1 MNSATILPSNVSA
14 YLETLNNNR
23 HRQLL
28 LLTGSQDWTS
38 FQANTLIEQL
48 QGRRSILSR
57 NKDLLDANWPE
68 HNHQILGQEYR
79 VGLYDGY
86 QGISPDKLAALA
98 GTITAGGVLILIQPE
113 LKQLDTFIDP
123 EFQTFQS
130 AEIKSNLV
138 SYFNQR
144 LGKQLDNRSCI
155 KLDEKNGWQLPEI
168 KTNPVN
174 QLDFSQQQTCI
185 EAITKTCL
193 GRANRPLLITADRG
207 RGKSSALG
215 LAAAELIKD
224 NKKVIISATQ
234 RRSVESAFKHLALA
248 TKQKYKTG
256 DNSLANLSFVAPDK
270 LINEAHKADVIFIDE
285 AAALPVPILKKI
297 LELYPRV
304 VFATTIYGYEG
315 TGRGFTLRFIPYLND
330 HYKNWQNTFLNSPI
344 RFALNDPLENTINQL
359 LCLQADCSVDL
370 PEQFE
375 NIQIKESS
383 QAELSQNETLLNQ
396 VFGLLVLAHYQ
407 TTVNDLRQ
415 MLDGNKVKVFISLKE
430 DIIVAAALVAIEGQ
444 LSQQLSDEILN
455 GTRRPKGHLLA
466 QSIAQLDNSD
476 YFLKNKVARI
486 IRIAVH
492 PKLTRNKFGS
502 QLLQHIESSLS
513 TQVKAIGASFGG
525 YASLLSFWQNLNYR
539 TIKVGFKKD
548 KVSGEHACLVLK
560 SLDSTSQIPVHELK
574 QQLSYQLPLYLI
586 HSFNTLNATLVVEL
600 LKYLLPSKTASL
612 ENDLADIKRYL
623 RNQHSL
629 EQVIPNLWRVIWGNI
644 PILVKCTEFTQ
655 ELIIKLIL
663 QNQDSTFIQKSM
675 SIKGKKQ
682 LSIDIKASISE
693 FINQLK

>member
-1 MNSATILPSNVSA
+1 MNSATILPNNVTA

-28 LLTGSQDWTS
+28 LLTGSQDWTTL
-38 FQANTLIEQL
+38 QANRLIEQL
-48 QGRRSILSR
+48 QGRRCVISR

-68 HNHQILGQEYR
+68 HNHQILGQEYQ
-79 VGLYDGY
+79 VGIYDGY
-86 QGISPDKLAALA
+86 QGISPDKLASLA

-113 LKQLDTFIDP
+113 LKQLNSFIDP

-130 AEIKSNLV
+130 AEIKSNIV

-144 LGKQLDNRSCI
+144 FSKQLNNQLCI
-155 KLDEKNGWQLPEI
+155 KLDEKNGWQIPEI
-168 KTNPVN
+168 KSTPD
-174 QLDFSQQQTCI
+174 QQEFSQQLTCI
-185 EAITKTCL
+185 EAITKTSL

-215 LAAAELIKD
+215 LAAAALIED

-248 TKQKYKTG
+248 TEQNYKTG
-256 DNSLANLSFVAPDK
+256 DNTLANLSFIAPDK
-270 LINEAHKADVIFIDE
+270 LINEAHQADVVFVDE
-285 AAALPVPILKKI
+285 AAALPVPILQKI
-297 LELYPRV
+297 LKLYPRI

-315 TGRGFTLRFIPYLND
+315 TGRGFTLRFIPYLNKY
-330 HYKNWQNTFLNSPI
+330 YKNWQKAFLNTPI
-344 RFALNDPLENTINQL
+344 RFAENDPLENTINQL

-370 PEQFE
+370 PKAFE
-375 NIQIKESS
+375 NIQIKEVS
-383 QAELSQNETLLNQ
+383 QEELSQNETLLNQ
-396 VFGLLVLAHYQ
+396 IFGLLVLAHYQ

-415 MLDGNKVKVFISLKE
+415 MLDGNQIKIFISLKE
-430 DIIVAAALVAIEGQ
+430 DIIIAAALVAIEGQ
-444 LSQQLSDEILN
+444 LSEQLNVQILN

-492 PKLTRNKFGS
+492 PELTRNNFGS
-502 QLLQHIESSLS
+502 QLLQYIETSLS
-513 TQVKAIGASFGG
+513 AEVKAIGSSFGG

-539 TIKVGFKKD
+539 TIKIGFKKD

-560 SLDSTSQIPVHELK
+560 PLNSTSHIPVQKLRE
-574 QQLSYQLPLYLI
+574 QLSHQLPLYLI
-586 HSFNTLNATLVVEL
+586 HSFNILNATLVVEL
-600 LKYLLPSKTASL
+600 LKYLLPTNPISL
-612 ENDLADIKRYL
+612 EHDLADIKRYL
-623 RNQHSL
+623 GSQHSL
-629 EQVIPNLWRVIWGNI
+629 EQVIPNLWRVIWENI
-644 PILVKCTEFTQ
+644 PLIVMCNPFAQ
-655 ELIIKLIL
+655 ELITRLIL
-663 QNQDSTFIQKSM
+663 QNQSIEVIQKEM

-682 LSIDIKASISE
+682 LSSDIKTAISE
-693 FINQLK
+693 FISLLK